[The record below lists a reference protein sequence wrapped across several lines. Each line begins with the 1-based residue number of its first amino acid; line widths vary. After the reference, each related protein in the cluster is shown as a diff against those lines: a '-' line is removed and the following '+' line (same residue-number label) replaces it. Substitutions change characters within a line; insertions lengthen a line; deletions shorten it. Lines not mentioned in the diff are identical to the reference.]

1 MRLKGGTNSGQERM
15 DSKSFFSE
23 LRRRNIF
30 RVAAAYAIV
39 SWLIIQIAT
48 SIFPVLEIPNWAVRL
63 VIVLAILG
71 FPVAM
76 VLAWAYELTPE
87 GLKRTEDVVPTPAS
101 RRPVTQRLNITIIA
115 VLGCAV
121 AYLIYQRYHPSSSSS
136 DIPEKSIAVLPF
148 ENFSDDKEN
157 AFFADGIQD
166 DILTSLAKIRDLKV
180 ISRTSVMP
188 YRGATKNNLP
198 QIAQALGV
206 VNVLE
211 GSVRRGENR
220 VVVSV
225 QLIDARNDRHLW
237 AKRYDRPL
245 ADSLGLQGELASEIA
260 AELRATLSPEE
271 KGRVET
277 KPTENP
283 DAYVLYLKARGYET
297 NPDRLFE
304 DLTLAERLYSEALQH
319 DPSFAIA
326 HARLSA
332 TLARIYHWFDPT
344 DERKTRI
351 KKSADKALEL
361 KADLGEGHLALG
373 LYYYWTES
381 NYEKALEEFRLAA
394 AALPNDGEIGYFSAA
409 IRRRQGKWN
418 ETLELLKA
426 TLDVDPGNANVASEI
441 AYTHAFLHDWTQA
454 TKMYDRVTTL
464 APDSPNFKINRA
476 YIDLYASGNTDKLK
490 AALAEIPAGVD
501 PSGLVS
507 RARWDL
513 AMLERD
519 YVAADRAMS
528 AYALDVF
535 QSDGMPMPKSF
546 FRGCTALARGDASA
560 AQTLFAAALPVFEL
574 AVKQAPTTGLRR
586 ANLGLLYSFMGRNE
600 DAIREGRRAVELEP
614 ETKDALNAP
623 WMNGFLA
630 MIYVRTGDLNSA
642 LPLLERALKSPF
654 PVDNTNCCITYNDL
668 RKRWQWDPA
677 RNDPRFQK
685 LLEVR

>member
-1 MRLKGGTNSGQERM
+1 MPEKGGTNSRSRRM
-15 DSKSFFSE
+15 NPKSFFSE

-30 RVAAAYAIV
+30 RVAVAYAIV
-39 SWLIIQIAT
+39 SWLIVQVAT
-48 SIFPVLEIPNWAVRL
+48 STFPVLEIPSWCVRL
-63 VIVLAILG
+63 VIVLVVLG

-76 VLAWAYELTPE
+76 LLAWAYELTPE
-87 GLKRTEDVVPTPAS
+87 GLKRTEDIVPTEAT

-121 AYLIYQRYHPSSSSS
+121 AYLLYQRYHPSSSS
-136 DIPEKSIAVLPF
+136 DAPEKSIAVLPF

-211 GSVRRGENR
+211 GSVRRVGNQ

-225 QLIDARNDRHLW
+225 QLIDARSDRHLW
-237 AKRYDRPL
+237 AKRYERTL
-245 ADSLGLQGELASEIA
+245 ADSLGLQGELASQIA
-260 AELRATLSPEE
+260 TELRATLSPEE

-283 DAYVLYLKARGYET
+283 DAYVLYLKARPYEA

-304 DLTLAERLYSEALQH
+304 DLTLAERLYTEALQH
-319 DPSFAIA
+319 DPSFALA

-344 DERKTRI
+344 GDRKTRM
-351 KKSADKALEL
+351 KASADKALAL
-361 KADLGEGHLALG
+361 KPDLGEGHLALG
-373 LYYYWTES
+373 LYYYWAES

-418 ETLELLKA
+418 ENLELLKK
-426 TLDVDPGNANVASEI
+426 TLEVDPGNANVASEI
-441 AYTHAFLHDWTQA
+441 AFTHAFLHDWTRAAQ
-454 TKMYDRVTTL
+454 MYDRVVSL

-476 YIDLYASGNTDKLK
+476 YIDLYASGKTDTLK
-490 AALAEIPAGVD
+490 ATLAEIPSGVD

-519 YVAADRAMS
+519 YAAADRAIS
-528 AYALDVF
+528 SYSLDIF
-535 QSDGMPMPKSF
+535 QCDEMPMPKSY
-546 FRGCTALARGDASA
+546 FRGCTALARGDATA
-560 AQTLFAAALPVFEL
+560 AQAYFNAALPAFES
-574 AVKQAPTTGLRR
+574 AVKEAPTGHRH
-586 ANLGLLYSFMGRNE
+586 ANLGLLYSFMDRKE

-614 ETKDALNAP
+614 ETKDAVQAP
-623 WMNGFLA
+623 WMIGFLA
-630 MIYVRTGDLNSA
+630 MIYVRTGDLDSA
-642 LPLLERALKSPF
+642 LPLLERALASPF
-654 PVDNTNCCITYNDL
+654 PVDNTNCCVTHNDL

-685 LLEVR
+685 LLTEK